1 MVLLLPALGNG
12 NRRTVLYFR
21 FQCGSIIT
29 LLLDIKK
36 YMQYNFRFQCGS
48 IITVS
53 SSLLSAY
60 ITSFRFQCGSII
72 TLLICSEPGRLPS
85 LDSNVVL
92 LLRYGQETNTFQHG
106 TLDSNVVLLLPSR
119 DRFSIYKR
127 VSLDSNVVLL
137 LRVENKFL
145 L

>member
-1 MVLLLPALGNG
+1 MWFYYYIINIHDPCKV
-12 NRRTVLYFR
+12 YSFR
-21 FQCGSIIT
+21 FQCGSINT

-92 LLRYGQETNTFQHG
+92 LLLKETISSALKKALQIPMWFYYY
-106 TLDSNVVLLLPSR
+106 L
-119 DRFSIYKR
+119 
-127 VSLDSNVVLL
+127 
-137 LRVENKFL
+137 FL
-145 L
+145 LEGFGDPYVFRFQCGSIITHTFTIQQK